1 MENEP
6 VPTGAGYEVPPGEF
20 VHDYLE
26 GAGMPVSEFCEK
38 AGISEE
44 DYGLLKEGGM
54 PLERGLAERIS
65 AALGT
70 SVEFWTNLESD
81 FRNCIKRQADNEKK
95 GKRND
100 N

>member
-1 MENEP
+1 MDI
-6 VPTGAGYEVPPGEF
+6 GYEVPPGEF
-20 VHDYLE
+20 VHDFLE
-26 GAGMPVSEFCEK
+26 DTGMTVSEFCEK
-38 AGISEE
+38 TGISEK
-44 DYGLLKEGGM
+44 DYGLLKEGRM
-54 PLERGLAERIS
+54 PLERGVAERIS

-81 FRNCIKRQADNEKK
+81 FRNCIKQQTDNEKK